1 MVTYKDSGVDIGEA
15 ERAKKRIGELV
26 SGTFKY
32 RKVVGGFGQYSG
44 MVEVGDKVIGIHTDG
59 VGSKVLLAQKAGKYD
74 TVGIDMVAMN
84 VNDLVCNA
92 LEPVA
97 LVDYIATEKLDVGVV
112 EQLVKGICKGCEE
125 SNIALVGGETAILP
139 EIIKGMEPGKGFDL
153 AGTVVGVAEK
163 GKVNTGEKIAE
174 GDVLIGLESSGLH
187 SNGYTLARKV
197 LDAEDK
203 KTLEEMLTPTKIYV
217 KPVLEILKECEVHG
231 LAHITGG
238 AFTKLS
244 RITKLGFEVKLPQF
258 KGIFKKL
265 SASVDEKEMYKTF
278 NCGVGFV
285 IIAGK
290 SEAKKI
296 VGIAKKH
303 GTGAFEI
310 GKVIGSGKIIVNG
323 VEV

>member
-1 MVTYKDSGVDIGEA
+1 MATYKDSGVDISEA

-26 SGTFKY
+26 RTTFKY
-32 RKVVGGFGQYSG
+32 RNVVGGFGQYSG
-44 MVEVGDKVIGIHTDG
+44 MVEVGGKAIGIHTDG

-84 VNDLVCNA
+84 VNDLICNA

-125 SNIALVGGETAILP
+125 ANIALVGGETAILP
-139 EIIKGMEPGKGFDL
+139 EIIKGEPGKGFDL
-153 AGTVVGVAEK
+153 AGTVVGVADK
-163 GKVNTGEKIAE
+163 DKINTGEKISE

-197 LDAEDK
+197 LDTDDT
-203 KTLEEMLTPTKIYV
+203 KTLEEMLIPTRIYV
-217 KPVLEILKECEVHG
+217 RPVLEILRECEVHG

-244 RITKLGFEVKLPQF
+244 RITKLGFEITLPPF

-296 VGIAKKH
+296 FRIAKTH
-303 GTGAFEI
+303 GIGAFEI
-310 GKVIGSGKIIVNG
+310 GKVTGTGKIIVNG
-323 VEV
+323 VML